1 MDLIIQPCLP
11 EFVEV
16 KKKKKK
22 DTPSLHLNDSNVV
35 LR

>member
-1 MDLIIQPCLP
+1 MKIKLFR

-22 DTPSLHLNDSNVV
+22 KSVKIPSWETY
-35 LR
+35 